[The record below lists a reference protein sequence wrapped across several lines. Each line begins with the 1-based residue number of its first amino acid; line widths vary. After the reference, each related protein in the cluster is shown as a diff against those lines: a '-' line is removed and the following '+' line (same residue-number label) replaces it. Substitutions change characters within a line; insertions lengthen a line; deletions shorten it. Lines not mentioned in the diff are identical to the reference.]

1 MLFMAVALLIGV
13 ITGDFTLNDGE
24 LTKDAWETA
33 CTAGGGEYQE
43 SNSEACPG
51 LIFGTGP
58 TPPAPSGT

>member
-1 MLFMAVALLIGV
+1 MDILVIPTFLVALIV
-13 ITGDFTLNDGE
+13 APVDFIFNEGE
-24 LTKDAWETA
+24 FLKGTYEAA

-58 TPPAPSGT
+58 TPQEG